1 MTELLALIALVG
13 WGLALSLWWSLR
25 VLTLSMQEV
34 KRNPRSGL
42 AVGAAAYNVM
52 GRYQLREAPRA

>member
-25 VLTLSMQEV
+25 VLNLSIQEV
-34 KRNPRSGL
+34 KKHPSDLSR
-42 AVGAAAYNVM
+42 GAAFHNVI
-52 GRYQLREAPRA
+52 GRYQCKEARA

>member
-25 VLTLSMQEV
+25 ALTLSMQEV
-34 KRNPRSGL
+34 RKAPTEL
-42 AVGAAAYNVM
+42 ARGVAFHNAI
-52 GRYQLREAPRA
+52 GRYQLREAPA